1 MEPVGLK
8 KYLLI
13 RIGLDVA
20 EETWF
25 GTWLGM
31 PEVSGT
37 GENPEKISSED
48 GKGEEAGGVSA
59 AFRVKRRRILS
70 WLSGKGRRG
79 AKNVTG
85 EEDAEIREQQ
95 KERRERNSRRA
106 KRQERKFRREAKR
119 ESEALRQ
126 EREERLYRTETA
138 IGRLAGEVQEL
149 AGADSDLFCV
159 YEDGIGR
166 VLNGRTALAGLWQK
180 WFEWKTFDRYTDV
193 FWVELLMDAAV
204 WPQFVILGTADCV
217 PGIIEAHASR
227 MKSLRWLIPEADCTE
242 EVQQFVEDFYVES
255 GLAITL
261 QTVPEV
267 REFRRMQLI
276 SVQPTNILDFTGETH
291 VLVSRLAAG
300 SVWID
305 MRSLEEKKR
314 RILGRGDGIVY
325 VSLKEK
331 WKSAQRRC
339 KSPVLS

>member
-13 RIGLDVA
+13 RIGLDVT

-31 PEVSGT
+31 PEVPGI
-37 GENPEKISSED
+37 GGKPEKRSSEEGAD
-48 GKGEEAGGVSA
+48 PTQ
-59 AFRVKRRRILS
+59 RKRKS
-70 WLSGKGRRG
+70 WW
-79 AKNVTG
+79 
-85 EEDAEIREQQ
+85 
-95 KERRERNSRRA
+95 A
-106 KRQERKFRREAKR
+106 KRLERKFRRAAQREA
-119 ESEALRQ
+119 EALRR
-126 EREERLYRTETA
+126 EREERLRRTEAA

-159 YEDGIGR
+159 YEDGIGK
-166 VLNGRTALAGLWQK
+166 VLKGRTALAGLWQK
-180 WFEWKTFDRYTDV
+180 WFEWKTFDRYRDA
-193 FWVELLMDAAV
+193 FWVELLMDTAV

-217 PGIIEAHASR
+217 PEIIEAHASR
-227 MKSLRWLIPEADCTE
+227 MKSLRWIISEADCTE
-242 EVQQFVEDFYVES
+242 EVQAFAEDFYVES
-255 GLAITL
+255 GLAIAL
-261 QTVPEV
+261 QTLPEA

-276 SVQPTNILDFTGETH
+276 SALPANILDFTGEPH
-291 VLVSRLAAG
+291 ILASGLAEG

-305 MRSLEEKKR
+305 MCAQEEKKR